1 MNKVALIRRRL
12 HISQSQLASLL
23 SVSVK
28 TVQAWEGNR
37 YAPNGGNA
45 KLLQLLGANQE
56 MKAMLEKYKND
67 QEFAPLERDPEKL
80 TIMGVHF
87 KNEQDYRAVLNAVA
101 NNMYE
106 GYQPAR
112 ADIEFFAAHIDQPAT
127 AQETLAW
134 VKAHRGTADE

>member
-1 MNKVALIRRRL
+1 
-12 HISQSQLASLL
+12 
-23 SVSVK
+23 
-28 TVQAWEGNR
+28 
-37 YAPNGGNA
+37 
-45 KLLQLLGANQE
+45 
-56 MKAMLEKYKND
+56 MLEKYKND